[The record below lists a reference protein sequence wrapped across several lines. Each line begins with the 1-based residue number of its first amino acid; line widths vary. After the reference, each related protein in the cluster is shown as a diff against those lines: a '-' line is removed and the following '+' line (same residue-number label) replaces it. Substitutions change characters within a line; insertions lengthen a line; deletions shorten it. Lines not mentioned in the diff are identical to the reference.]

1 MQDIDLPDFEGILKE
16 LGESRS
22 SRIAYDGK
30 TLSIT
35 TPLPEHEVD
44 KVLVNN
50 FVETLLEELNRDFW
64 SLGLTTFKNRA
75 IKKGIEPDNCFYI
88 QNKSAIRGKDRINLP
103 KAIAP

>member
-50 FVETLLEELNRDFW
+50 FVVTLLEELNRDFW
-64 SLGLTTFKNRA
+64 SLGSTLK
-75 IKKGIEPDNCFYI
+75 IEQLKKELNPIIVFI
-88 QNKSAIRGKDRINLP
+88 FRINQLLEA
-103 KAIAP
+103 KIV